1 MVTMTA
7 VLTVSCDNREKEVTA
22 LQWEELPQM
31 PPVEGKAVQPGVA
44 GPVAGISGGTLLVAG
59 GANFEGE
66 MPWRGG
72 AKSYHDEIF
81 LLENGNGEGCA
92 WRMAAERLP
101 HAMAYPA
108 CLSLEEGILCMGGET
123 ESGPLAEVFLLTV
136 DHGKVV
142 IRDFPPLPVPLSSPG
157 AAQYGEKIYLAGGL
171 DAAGATDVFMVLD
184 LGDPGK
190 GWQML
195 PPLPVPLSHGVVA
208 AQSDG
213 KEWCIYLFGGRNK
226 TTAVHTF
233 FSDIWKFTP
242 STAVWTREGTI
253 MKEGQPLPLAAGTG
267 LAAGGCQVLLF
278 GGDPGIYFN
287 RTETLNNALAVAGD
301 SLKKELL
308 AEKEALL
315 SGHPGFLREILA
327 YHTLRKEWSVIG
339 EAPEGLPAT
348 TVAFFWGEMA
358 VIPGGE
364 IRPGVRTPGVTA
376 FKMK

>member
-1 MVTMTA
+1 MLA
-7 VLTVSCDNREKEVTA
+7 VLTLSCENRDKGITA
-22 LQWEELPQM
+22 LQWEEFPQM
-31 PPVEGKAVQPGVA
+31 PPVDGKVVQPGLA
-44 GPVAGISGGTLLVAG
+44 GPVAGVSGDCLLVAG

-81 LLENGNGEGCA
+81 LLEKDSGQGFA
-92 WRMAAERLP
+92 WRMADERLP

-108 CLSLEEGILCMGGET
+108 CLSLEKGILCLGGET
-123 ESGPLAEVFLLTV
+123 ENGPINDVFLLRV
-136 DHGKVV
+136 DRGKIV

-157 AAQYGEKIYLAGGL
+157 AALSGEKIYLAGGL
-171 DAAGATDVFMVLD
+171 DATGATNAFLVLEP
-184 LGDPGK
+184 GDPGK
-190 GWQML
+190 GWQVL
-195 PPLPVPLSHGVVA
+195 PPLPVPLSHSVVA

-213 KEWCIYLFGGRNK
+213 KEECIYLFGGRNK
-226 TTAVHTF
+226 TSAVHTF

-242 STAVWTREGTI
+242 SAATWTREGTI
-253 MKEGQPLPLAAGTG
+253 MKEGRPLPLAAGTG
-267 LAAGGCQVLLF
+267 LVAGSCQVLLF

-287 RTETLNNALAVAGD
+287 RIETLNNALAVAGD

-308 AEKEALL
+308 AEKELLL
-315 SGHPGFLREILA
+315 SGHPGFHREILA

-339 EAPEGLPAT
+339 EAPAGLPVT
-348 TVAFFWGEMA
+348 TVAFFWGELA

-376 FKMK
+376 LKMK